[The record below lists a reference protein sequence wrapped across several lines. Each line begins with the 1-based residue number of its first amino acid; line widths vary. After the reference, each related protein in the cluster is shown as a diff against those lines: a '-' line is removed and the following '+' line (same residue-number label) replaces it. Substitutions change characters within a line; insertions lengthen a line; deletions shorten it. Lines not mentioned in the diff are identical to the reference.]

1 MIKKSILFFIAL
13 GVLSSC
19 SFFKKEAKPQAVA
32 RVNDSYLYKEEIKS
46 LVPAGTS
53 KEDSIAIVK
62 SYVDRWASQ
71 KLLYDAAEVN
81 LSKEKQEEYNELVR
95 QYQIDLYTKAYIEE
109 LVKRSVDTV
118 VTTQDIEA
126 YYKANKENF
135 RTTGTLVRLKYIR
148 LPKEHPKFAAIRS
161 KFGSSKKADIK
172 ALENMAIQFK
182 SYAFN
187 DTIWVDMNQVYK
199 KLPFI
204 TPDNRDK
211 YISSG
216 ISYQYPDSTD
226 VYLVKVSRVLDKNQ
240 VSPFEYIRPTLVQ
253 LIINNR
259 KLELI
264 KKFEKEITDDAI
276 KNNKYEIYK

>member
-1 MIKKSILFFIAL
+1 MIKKGILLLF
-13 GVLSSC
+13 VLCLASSC
-19 SFFKKEAKPQAVA
+19 GYFKEDAKPQSVA
-32 RVNDSYLYKEEIKS
+32 RVNDSYLFEEEIKS

-62 SYVDRWASQ
+62 SYIDRWAAQ
-71 KLLYDAAEVN
+71 KLLYDAAELN

-109 LVKRSVDTV
+109 IVKRSVDTV
-118 VTTQDIEA
+118 VTKEDVEA
-126 YYKANKENF
+126 YYKENKENF
-135 RTTGTLVRLKYIR
+135 RTTGTLVKLKYIR
-148 LPKEHPKFAAIRS
+148 LLKDHPKFAGIKSR
-161 KFGSSKKADIK
+161 FGSSKKADIK
-172 ALENMAIQFK
+172 ALEGMAIQFK

-187 DTIWVDMNQVYK
+187 DTTWVDMNQVYQ

-226 VYLVKVSRVLDKNQ
+226 VYLVKVSKVLDRNQ

>member
-1 MIKKSILFFIAL
+1 MIKKGLLLLFAL
-13 GVLSSC
+13 TAFSC
-19 SFFKKEAKPQAVA
+19 NSFREEQKPQAVA
-32 RVNDSYLYKEEIKS
+32 RVNDAYLYKEDLKGI
-46 LVPAGTS
+46 VPAGTS

-62 SYVDRWASQ
+62 SYIDRWASQ
-71 KLLYDAAEVN
+71 KLLYNAAKVN
-81 LSKEKQEEYNELVR
+81 LGKEKQAEYDELVR

-109 LVKRSVDTV
+109 VVKTTVDTV
-118 VTTQDIEA
+118 VTKDELA
-126 YYKANKENF
+126 KYYNANKENF

-148 LPKEHPKFAAIRS
+148 LDKNHPKFATIRS
-161 KFGSSKKADIK
+161 RFGSSNKKDLK
-172 ALENMAIQFK
+172 ALNDMAIQFK

-187 DTIWVDMNQVYK
+187 DTTWVDMNQVYT

-226 VYLVKVSRVLDKNQ
+226 VYLVKVARVIDRNQ
-240 VSPFEYIRPTLVQ
+240 VSPFEYIRPTLEQ

-276 KNNKYEIYK
+276 KDKKYEIYK

>member
-1 MIKKSILFFIAL
+1 MIKKGILFLFTL
-13 GVLSSC
+13 GFVSSC
-19 SFFKKEAKPQAVA
+19 GYFKEEAKPQSVA
-32 RVNDSYLYKEEIKS
+32 RVNDSYLFEEEIKS

-62 SYVDRWASQ
+62 SYIDRWAAQ

-109 LVKRSVDTV
+109 IVKRSVDTV
-118 VTTQDIEA
+118 VTKQDVEA
-126 YYKANKENF
+126 YYKENKENF
-135 RTTGTLVRLKYIR
+135 RTTGTLVKLKYIR
-148 LPKEHPKFAAIRS
+148 LQKDHPKFAGIKSRFS
-161 KFGSSKKADIK
+161 SSKKTDVK

-187 DTIWVDMNQVYK
+187 DTTWVDMNQVYQ

-204 TPDNRDK
+204 TPENRDK

-226 VYLVKVSRVLDKNQ
+226 VYLVKVSRVLDRNQ
-240 VSPFEYIRPTLVQ
+240 ISPVEYIRPTLVQ

>member
-1 MIKKSILFFIAL
+1 MIKKGILFLLACSAF
-13 GVLSSC
+13 SC
-19 SFFKKEAKPQAVA
+19 SYFKKEDKPQAIA
-32 RVNDSYLYKEEIKS
+32 RVNDSYLFKEELGN

-62 SYVDRWASQ
+62 SYIDRWASQ
-71 KLLYDAAEVN
+71 KLMYAAAEVN
-81 LSKEKQEEYNELVR
+81 LSKEKEEEFSELVR
-95 QYQIDLYTKAYIEE
+95 QYQVDLYTKAYIEG
-109 LVKRSVDTV
+109 LVKRSVDTTV
-118 VTTQDIEA
+118 SNNEVAA
-126 YYKANKENF
+126 YYNANKENF
-135 RTTGTLVRLKYIR
+135 RTTATLVKLKYIR
-148 LPKEHPKFAAIRS
+148 LPKDHPKFAAVQSR
-161 KFGSSKKADIK
+161 FGSSKKSDRK
-172 ALENMAIQFK
+172 TLEDMAIQFK

-187 DTIWVDMNQVYK
+187 DTVWVDMNQVYR

-226 VYLVKVSRVLDKNQ
+226 VYLVKVSKVLDRNR
-240 VSPFEYIRPTLVQ
+240 VSPFEYIKPTLVQ

-276 KNNKYEIYK
+276 KNDKYEIYK